1 MPPIG
6 PASCCCCALD
16 AGGLMPDPF
25 NSAIAERKRQMLRT
39 ILKKFPGLERYNQM
53 LWALI
58 GSGVVIAVVAA
69 ALAVAAALLYSLVR
83 QDDGGMQLAL
93 IEDDAGKQGRA
104 ALYDFCQPLAVHD
117 SPYQL
122 IRVVS
127 DQLAVKKIAVVAAQK
142 AEMHYF
148 SGSADSISYGGACRI
163 HGSQHDTGT
172 VNVIVRNADNNSMRL
187 LLKENALIQRLEYPQ
202 SPAQKAYQEDAADFP
217 PAGVLYWEISFED
230 SNNDHLIGD
239 QDDVGA
245 YLSDADGLN
254 LERITPSP
262 SRVLEKS
269 YDKKRNVLIMRILR
283 DSNNDKQL
291 NEQDQ
296 PALIEVS
303 VAKRK
308 MTREVLDARTLAELM
323 QQAVPRLQAK

>member
-1 MPPIG
+1 M
-6 PASCCCCALD
+6 L
-16 AGGLMPDPF
+16 DPF
-25 NSAIAERKRQMLRT
+25 DSAIAERKRQMLRA

-58 GSGVVIAVVAA
+58 GSGVVIAVVSA
-69 ALAVAAALLYSLVR
+69 ALAVAAALLYSLVKP
-83 QDDGGMQLAL
+83 DGGGIPLAL
-93 IEDDAGKQGRA
+93 IEADAAGGAESKA

-127 DQLAVKKIAVVAAQK
+127 DQLAVKKIAPVAK
-142 AEMHYF
+142 PGAEMNYF
-148 SGSADSISYGGACRI
+148 SGSADTGSYYGACRI
-163 HGSQHDTGT
+163 HGSEHDTGT
-172 VNVIVRNADNNSMRL
+172 VNVIVRHADNNSMRL

-217 PAGVLYWEISFED
+217 PAGVLYWEISFKD
-230 SNNDHLIGD
+230 SNNDHLIDD

-254 LERITPSP
+254 LERITPSS